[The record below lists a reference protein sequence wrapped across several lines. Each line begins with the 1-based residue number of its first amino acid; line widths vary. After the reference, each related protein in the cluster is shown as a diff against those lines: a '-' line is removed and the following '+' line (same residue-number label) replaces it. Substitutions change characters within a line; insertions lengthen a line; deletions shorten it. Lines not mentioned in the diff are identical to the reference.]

1 MAISDLETDGGK
13 IRVSDKVRE
22 LLVGA
27 IDLHCH
33 SGPSMMRRQ
42 LDHIDAMKE
51 AAAAGFE
58 AVVMKDHYYCTAPTA
73 RLIRNKY
80 SEPTVMLGGIV
91 LNNAVGGLNPYAVEH
106 AAAHGVR
113 IVWLPT
119 LDAENHIRAQQGV
132 PPEKAFPKRRPGALT
147 ARPVMLFDGSG
158 QIRDEL
164 KHICDIA
171 ASSDLVL
178 SAGHV
183 HYDEAFR
190 IFEEARKRG
199 VSRFVMSHPD
209 FILGASMADIRSLA
223 EWGVT
228 IEHSICMWFGGPDDV
243 LYDRHDLAAFIEAG
257 GLRGTIFGSDL
268 GQFGN
273 PTPVQ
278 GFASMVGLLL
288 DSGYGDADIRAMVG
302 GNARVLL
309 GEPDRGIKAT

>member
-1 MAISDLETDGGK
+1 MAIGNVETDEGK
-13 IRVSDKVRE
+13 IREMEKVRE

-27 IDLHCH
+27 VDLHCH

-42 LDHIDAMKE
+42 LDHIEAMKE
-51 AAAAGFE
+51 AASAGFE

-73 RLIRNKY
+73 RLIRDRY
-80 SEPTVMLGGIV
+80 SEPTIMLGGIV

-113 IVWLPT
+113 VVWLPT
-119 LDAENHIRAQQGV
+119 LDAENHIRAQEGV
-132 PPEKAFPKRRPGALT
+132 SPEKAFPKRRPGALP
-147 ARPVMLFDGSG
+147 ARPVLLFDGSG

-164 KHICDIA
+164 KHICDIVA
-171 ASSDLVL
+171 THDLVL

-183 HYDEAFR
+183 HKDEAFR

-209 FILGASMADIRSLA
+209 FILGASMGDIRSLA
-223 EWGVT
+223 NWGVT

-257 GLRGTIFGSDL
+257 GVKRTIFGSDL

-288 DSGYGDADIRAMVG
+288 DSGYGDAAIRAMVG
-302 GNARVLL
+302 GNARALL
-309 GEPDRGIKAT
+309 GEPDRALKTT